1 MRAILLLLSLEFILC
16 FCWGCA
22 INPITGE
29 EEFMLFPEQK
39 DVAIGKKYAPEVEK
53 QLDGR
58 ITNERLQS
66 YIDNIGQRVAR
77 VSHRPD
83 LEYHFVAV
91 EHESINAIAL
101 PGGYIF
107 ITKGL
112 LQKLTNEAQLAGI
125 LSHEVAHI
133 VARDSSVAMS
143 RGIGM
148 GILLAAV
155 ASQDTTRGALSAVN
169 MARQIIGLQYSRT
182 DEQQA
187 DLAGLDYMV
196 QAGYKPYGMIETMQ
210 MLQDEQKTRQIEF
223 FSTHPNP
230 QNRII
235 YLKMKIQEKY
245 SNLTELKIGKEDYY
259 RAVLTNLKANPTQ

>member
-1 MRAILLLLSLEFILC
+1 
-16 FCWGCA
+16 
-22 INPITGE
+22 
-29 EEFMLFPEQK
+29 MLFPEQK

-53 QLDGR
+53 QMGGR
-58 ITNERLQS
+58 ITNESLQS
-66 YIDNIGQRVAR
+66 YIDNVGQRVAR
-77 VSHRPD
+77 VSHKPD

-91 EHESINAIAL
+91 EHESTNAIAL

-112 LQKLTNEAQLAGI
+112 LQKLTNEAQLGGI

-143 RGIGM
+143 REIGM

-169 MARQIIGLQYSRT
+169 MARQILGLQYSRT

-196 QAGYKPYGMIETMQ
+196 QAGYDPYGMIETMQ
-210 MLQDEQKTRQIEF
+210 MLQDEQKIKQIEF
-223 FSTHPNP
+223 FSTHPSP

-235 YLKMKIQEKY
+235 YLKMEIQEKY
-245 SNLTELKIGKEDYY
+245 SNLAHLKIGKEDYY
-259 RAVLTNLKANPTQ
+259 QAVLTNLKDNQTQ